1 MEIRDFLVIFWI
13 FFADFLLVACGGL
26 SFFILLLWLGLLYQ
40 LF

>member
-13 FFADFLLVACGGL
+13 FLLIFFWLLVGII
-26 SFFILLLWLGLLYQ
+26 FFILLLWLGLLYQ